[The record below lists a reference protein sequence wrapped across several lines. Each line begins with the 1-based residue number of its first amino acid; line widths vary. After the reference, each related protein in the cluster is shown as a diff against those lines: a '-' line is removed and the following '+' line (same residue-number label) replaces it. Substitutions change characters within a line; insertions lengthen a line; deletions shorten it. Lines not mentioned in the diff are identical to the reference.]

1 MELREIRT
9 FLQIA
14 QKQSFSKAAEA
25 LGYSQAAVT
34 VQIKQLEEE
43 LGIHLFDRL
52 GKKTVLTH
60 HGEIFYRYAVTILGT
75 VADAKKAVSAS
86 TELSGDLTIGTIE
99 SICESIFPDLLKK
112 FHQLY
117 PNVSVSIV
125 LDSPDVL
132 LDRMN
137 KNSIDLVYLL
147 DQPIDDKR
155 FIKVLEAPENISFVS
170 SSVHTLAKNDSTDL
184 ASVISHPFLL
194 TEKNASYRFI
204 LDQYLASEYKRL
216 HPFLETGN
224 TDFILKFLQQNQG
237 ISFLPEF
244 TIRQAVKE
252 GRLCILTARDFHIQI
267 WRQIVYHRDK
277 WVTREMAEFLRLAK
291 EMATLR

>member
-1 MELREIRT
+1 M
-9 FLQIA
+9 
-14 QKQSFSKAAEA
+14 KFSPT
-25 LGYSQAAVT
+25 LCS
-34 VQIKQLEEE
+34 
-43 LGIHLFDRL
+43 
-52 GKKTVLTH
+52 
-60 HGEIFYRYAVTILGT
+60 YR
-75 VADAKKAVSAS
+75 
-86 TELSGDLTIGTIE
+86 
-99 SICESIFPDLLKK
+99 
-112 FHQLY
+112 
-117 PNVSVSIV
+117 
-125 LDSPDVL
+125 
-132 LDRMN
+132 
-137 KNSIDLVYLL
+137 
-147 DQPIDDKR
+147 
-155 FIKVLEAPENISFVS
+155 
-170 SSVHTLAKNDSTDL
+170 
-184 ASVISHPFLL
+184 
-194 TEKNASYRFI
+194 KNASYRFI